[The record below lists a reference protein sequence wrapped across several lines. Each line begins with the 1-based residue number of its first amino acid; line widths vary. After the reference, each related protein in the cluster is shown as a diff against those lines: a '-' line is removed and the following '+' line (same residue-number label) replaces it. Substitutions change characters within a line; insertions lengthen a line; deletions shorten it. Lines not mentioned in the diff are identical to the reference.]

1 MVGGTYQQCFDGNTP
16 VVAPPQCSSKR
27 VTGVVLT
34 HHDSLELRLFFPQ
47 LNEHKTVDLGQGW
60 KWMRA
65 SPDGYLVFHEEI
77 MPYKRGVKSKEAI
90 PVCYYLPRHPNDWA
104 EDCEENSAYQ
114 GDGSAISKNPS
125 SRLRHQEMSAHSSFS
140 IELSTFGEVNG
151 ATGVANQHSS
161 SISVSRGVSPKL
173 AGKARRWELIGDCN
187 LRTEPLQL
195 VAGARTAQRQPST

>member
-1 MVGGTYQQCFDGNTP
+1 
-16 VVAPPQCSSKR
+16 
-27 VTGVVLT
+27 
-34 HHDSLELRLFFPQ
+34 
-47 LNEHKTVDLGQGW
+47 
-60 KWMRA
+60 
-65 SPDGYLVFHEEI
+65 

-125 SRLRHQEMSAHSSFS
+125 SAPAAPNRIAHSSFS

-195 VAGARTAQRQPST
+195 VAGARDRTKATVHLALIFWRRGVSNFSGVEPQGSGCLKHQVSWAGGSTPFAKLQLRTTIV